1 MAVDTD
7 FGVDLAGVLDVG
19 STLVVTSGRR
29 ALAEAIV
36 RRLTTPRG
44 SLFYDFDYGFDLRQF
59 LSAPAPQ
66 PGFLEMQV
74 RTEVEKEER
83 VESVEVETSFNS
95 ETLTVRLTVTDGGGP
110 FKLTIAVSALT
121 VEYLAEN
128 T

>member
-1 MAVDTD
+1 VAVDTD
-7 FGVDLAGVLDVG
+7 FGVDLAGILDVG
-19 STLVVTSGRR
+19 STLVLTSGRR
-29 ALAEAIV
+29 ALAEAIL

-59 LSAPAPQ
+59 ISAPEPQ

-74 RTEVEKEER
+74 RTEVEKDER
-83 VESVEVETSFNS
+83 VESVEVETTFIS
-95 ETLTVRLTVTDGGGP
+95 ETLTARLTVTDADGT
-110 FKLTIAVSALT
+110 FKLTLAVTNLT